1 MIAINPIANAYPYIM
16 LLSICLI
23 ILAAIFWRY
32 PSFRGYRRKRNL
44 AIYAALALVFSLI
57 AYQAYNVSL
66 GPTFISFG
74 IEKTQ
79 TPIYS
84 GHQNHFSVTC
94 YSDGAKEANFYMTFE
109 SANATLQAN
118 GEQGYIQVNDT
129 TIKIPFAFHGNGGQ
143 TKTVFFTADSNVTSL
158 AFFPTIERQEGDF
171 IVSTW
176 LSEIQCNWDPATSSF
191 IMADSPPLPVP

>member
-1 MIAINPIANAYPYIM
+1 MIAINPAVNAYPYIM

-23 ILAAIFWRY
+23 ILAVVFWRY
-32 PSFRGYRRKRNL
+32 PSFRVYRRRRNL
-44 AIYAALALVFSLI
+44 AIYAALALFFSLI

-84 GHQNHFSVTC
+84 GQQNHFSVTC
-94 YSDGAKEANFYMTFE
+94 YSSGAKEANFYMTFK

-118 GEQGYIQVNDT
+118 GEQGYIQVNST
-129 TIKIPFAFHGNGGQ
+129 AIKIPFAFHGNGEQ
-143 TKTVFFTADSNVTSL
+143 TKPVFFTANSNVTSL
-158 AFFPTIERQEGDF
+158 AFFPTFERQEGDF
-171 IVSTW
+171 IIVAY
-176 LSEIQCNWDPATSSF
+176 LSEIQCNWDPSTSSF
-191 IMADSPPLPVP
+191 VMADSPPIAVP